1 MGFLSSLIIWA
12 SLSFMF
18 PVASAAVVRFNRSES
33 YDMPLTWNSFGF
45 TTQTSIG
52 TPPQSV
58 ISIVDWTWNSHYL
71 VTTLCKGSPLNTF
84 DCLAPGQSLF
94 NQTKSSTFKNL
105 SDQYPSQTWNPNHFF
120 FNLDLKV
127 QYASDVEIIGPS
139 KTTVRL
145 QAGDTQFQQP
155 FVQPFNGIFG
165 LSPVFPERKCEYLLL
180 KIFQGSPDLKD
191 SVRSIHI
198 LASLESPPIPIPL
211 HRLPLLLPRVPRRLK
226 GDLQRP
232 RCDPNPGRMPT
243 RPH

>member
-1 MGFLSSLIIWA
+1 MGYLSSLTVWA

-18 PVASAAVVRFNRSES
+18 SIASAAVVRVNRSES

-52 TPPQSV
+52 TPPQNV
-58 ISIVDWTWNSHYL
+58 TSIVDWTWNSHYL

-105 SDQYPSQTWNPNHFF
+105 SDQYPSQSWNPNHFF

-139 KTTVRL
+139 KTIVRL

-165 LSPVFPERKCEYLLL
+165 LSPVFPERKCEYLHQ
-180 KIFQGSPDLKD
+180 KF
-191 SVRSIHI
+191 
-198 LASLESPPIPIPL
+198 
-211 HRLPLLLPRVPRRLK
+211 
-226 GDLQRP
+226 
-232 RCDPNPGRMPT
+232 PGFA
-243 RPH
+243 